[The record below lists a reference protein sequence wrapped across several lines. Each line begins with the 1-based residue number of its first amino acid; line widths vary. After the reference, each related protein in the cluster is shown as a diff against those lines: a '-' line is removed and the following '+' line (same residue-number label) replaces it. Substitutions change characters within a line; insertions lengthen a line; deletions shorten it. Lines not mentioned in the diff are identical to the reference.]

1 MILPLNLQEKTSL
14 IAASSPK
21 GSANTFASRLIEARS
36 KVDGELIFN
45 VVRAVE
51 VCKRCL
57 EKGTPESCNHDPLSR
72 SFNKS
77 QRKAQDT
84 MAFYGDGDDYAVG
97 MEENLGIESKS
108 NGGIIPNF
116 MVDDFKENIMSFN
129 MRPRCVYLSI
139 DPGGG
144 GKGSQIGVIIAA
156 EINTPSKGVT
166 LTVIYFQISSFN
178 FFDTAFLRFALFF
191 TTGNSVGLI
200 LRIVTEFQGC

>member
-21 GSANTFASRLIEARS
+21 GSANTFASRLVEARS

-51 VCKRCL
+51 VCKMCL
-57 EKGTPESCNHDPLSR
+57 EKGTPETCTHDPLSR

-84 MAFYGDGDDYAVG
+84 MAIYGDGDDYAVG
-97 MEENLGIESKS
+97 MEENLGIESKTG
-108 NGGIIPNF
+108 GGIIPNI
-116 MVDDFKENIMSFN
+116 MVEEFKENILEFN
-129 MRPRCVYLSI
+129 MRPRCVYLSV

-166 LTVIYFQISSFN
+166 LTVI
-178 FFDTAFLRFALFF
+178 LCL
-191 TTGNSVGLI
+191 
-200 LRIVTEFQGC
+200 

>member
-51 VCKRCL
+51 VCKQCL
-57 EKGTPESCNHDPLSR
+57 EKGIPEACNHDPLSR

-77 QRKAQDT
+77 QRKTQDT

-97 MEENLGIESKS
+97 MEEGLGIESKS
-108 NGGIIPNF
+108 NGGIIPNI
-116 MVDDFKENIMSFN
+116 MVEEFKENIQGFN

-166 LTVIYFQISSFN
+166 LTVILFSNIHFYFLWYSRSSSSPLFY
-178 FFDTAFLRFALFF
+178 LR
-191 TTGNSVGLI
+191 
-200 LRIVTEFQGC
+200 

>member
-1 MILPLNLQEKTSL
+1 LIFIDEANFISRALWTELILPLNLQEKTSL

-36 KVDGELIFN
+36 KVDGKLIFN

-51 VCKRCL
+51 VCKKCL
-57 EKGTPESCNHDPLSR
+57 QNGTPETCNHDPLSR

-84 MAFYGDGDDYAVG
+84 MAIYGDGDDYDVG

-108 NGGIIPNF
+108 KGGIIPNV
-116 MVDDFKENIMSFN
+116 MVEEFKENIAAFN
-129 MRPRCVYLSI
+129 MRPRCIYLSI

-144 GKGSQIGVIIAA
+144 GKGSQIGVVIAA
-156 EINTPSKGVT
+156 EMNTPSKGVV
-166 LTVIYFQISSFN
+166 LTV
-178 FFDTAFLRFALFF
+178 RH
-191 TTGNSVGLI
+191 
-200 LRIVTEFQGC
+200 